1 VYDRFK
7 YLEFKHLKKGENFMK
22 RILVGMALALILFSI
37 TTTVSNAQHISKD
50 VHVFAWTDKAYYRP
64 GEEGTI
70 TIVVVNKHPSNDYT
84 IKNITIIYPWWPSY
98 IDGKW
103 IGNETITE
111 DVDDRL
117 PYPLSVG
124 KEYKIEWSFKLPSD
138 GRVKSG
144 TIEVIINAK
153 FGGTVQQF
161 SPTTNKPY
169 IYVDSTLPLRMENLD
184 KIMILLIVQE
194 IIIIVSVVIL
204 ASVISRTRRQREARV
219 SPQ

>member
-7 YLEFKHLKKGENFMK
+7 YLKFKHLKKGENFMK

-37 TTTVSNAQHISKD
+37 TTTASNAQHVSKD

-64 GEEGTI
+64 GEEGTL

-103 IGNETITE
+103 IGNDTITE

-124 KEYKIEWSFKLPSD
+124 KEYKIEWSFKVPSD

-153 FGGTVQQF
+153 FGGTELQF
-161 SPTTNKPY
+161 KAYPSLS
-169 IYVDSTLPLRMENLD
+169 VDPTLPLRMENLD

-219 SPQ
+219 PPQ